1 MLFVLCL
8 WNLVCNSLHILHPF
22 AHCDWFIYSVENVA
36 GEVHLVGSKTFC
48 ILWQVGCI
56 VLAGKSKTGELSI
69 FPSSIAVL
77 LYCLHMLP
85 KGELAL

>member
-22 AHCDWFIYSVENVA
+22 AHCDWFIYSVENAA

-48 ILWQVGCI
+48 ILWQVSLVSALSDLTCVFVI
-56 VLAGKSKTGELSI
+56 SK
-69 FPSSIAVL
+69 
-77 LYCLHMLP
+77 
-85 KGELAL
+85 

>member
-22 AHCDWFIYSVENVA
+22 AHCDWLIYSVENAA

-48 ILWQVGCI
+48 ILWQVF
-56 VLAGKSKTGELSI
+56 LSECP
-69 FPSSIAVL
+69 FRFDL
-77 LYCLHMLP
+77 CFCDF
-85 KGELAL
+85 